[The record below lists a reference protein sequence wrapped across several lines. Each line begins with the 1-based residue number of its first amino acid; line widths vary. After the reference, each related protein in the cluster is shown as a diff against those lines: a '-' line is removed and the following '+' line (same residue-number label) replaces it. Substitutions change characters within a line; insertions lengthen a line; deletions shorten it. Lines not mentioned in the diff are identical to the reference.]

1 MFKSLL
7 SNEDYK
13 ICMKHVQYDTQYLK
27 DIQNEEKIVSEES
40 IGIIIYTLIQ
50 DNAVVGVKTRFLHLL
65 APCGYFMYAY
75 I

>member
-1 MFKSLL
+1 M
-7 SNEDYK
+7 K
-13 ICMKHVQYDTQYLK
+13 IIKYVWKYDTQYLK

-65 APCGYFMYAY
+65 APCGYYMYAY